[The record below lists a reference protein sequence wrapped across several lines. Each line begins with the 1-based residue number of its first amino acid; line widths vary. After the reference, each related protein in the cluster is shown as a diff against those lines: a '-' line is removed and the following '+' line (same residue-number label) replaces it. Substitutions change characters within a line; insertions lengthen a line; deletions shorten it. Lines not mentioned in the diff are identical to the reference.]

1 MRSEERSYK
10 YYLAITLQYYFAP
23 DSPQSVTQALSST
36 MASHSTG
43 TPRGSPLLPT
53 ALLLL
58 FPAGPNTSMNKL
70 ARPFTTAGCF
80 VYSDEGRG
88 RVGVELKG
96 ASGVEL
102 KGIACWY

>member
-53 ALLLL
+53 ATR
-58 FPAGPNTSMNKL
+58 PPRASTAHHPSGKSAPINITVMEGL
-70 ARPFTTAGCF
+70 ARRPHRRRSKRCA
-80 VYSDEGRG
+80 
-88 RVGVELKG
+88 
-96 ASGVEL
+96 
-102 KGIACWY
+102 

>member
-1 MRSEERSYK
+1 
-10 YYLAITLQYYFAP
+10 
-23 DSPQSVTQALSST
+23 
-36 MASHSTG
+36 
-43 TPRGSPLLPT
+43 
-53 ALLLL
+53 
-58 FPAGPNTSMNKL
+58 MNKL

-102 KGIACWY
+102 KGIAFGD